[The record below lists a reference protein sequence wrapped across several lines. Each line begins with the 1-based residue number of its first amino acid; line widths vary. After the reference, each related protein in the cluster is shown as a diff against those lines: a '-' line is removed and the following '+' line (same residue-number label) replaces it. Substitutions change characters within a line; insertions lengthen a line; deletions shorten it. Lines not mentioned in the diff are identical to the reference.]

1 MPDHEYSSLHA
12 AGRQRQQLCLW
23 NNCTISFLWGMK
35 SRLPVLPATSRQP
48 CSGRDVMKKEWPR
61 IRMEQDAS
69 Y

>member
-23 NNCTISFLWGMK
+23 TTAQYHFFGMK